1 MENKENPL
9 VLDVHEKPSSYWKW
23 FLLSL
28 QHVFG
33 MFSATILVPL
43 LTGLDTG
50 VALVASG
57 VGTLLYIA
65 ITKRKVPIYLG
76 SSFAY
81 IAAITFALESG
92 GEGSAFTALMG
103 VGLIYATVSI
113 VLSFT
118 GSGWLNRL
126 LPPVVIGP
134 VIIVIGLNL
143 ASVAV
148 DSLGISENSQGGLMI
163 GIVTFTAAAL
173 IALRGKGFLRIIP
186 FMLAILIGYTFSV
199 MTGAVDLVS
208 TFSGV
213 SLISVPSF
221 TFIGTY
227 AIDISMVPLFLP
239 LAFVTIAEH
248 IGDHKVLGEVTHKDY
263 LKNPGLSRTLLG
275 DGVATFVSAM
285 MGGPANTSYGENTGI
300 IAMNKVASVRV
311 IIGAAV
317 IAVGLGFS
325 GHVQAFILSIPGGI
339 IGGITIILYGFIA
352 ANGIKVLFRGETDL
366 ADSRNLIIISVILV
380 IGLGGAVIEINDVST
395 VSGMAL
401 AATAGIVLNMVL
413 PRAKKIDTLD
423 PETLTESE

>member
-1 MENKENPL
+1 MSEKNNHNSL

-57 VGTLLYIA
+57 LGTLVYIA
-65 ITKRKVPIYLG
+65 ITKKKVPIYLG

-81 IAAITFALESG
+81 IAAITFALNQG

-103 VGLIYATVSI
+103 VGLMY
-113 VLSFT
+113 VLISVILAFT
-118 GSGWLNRL
+118 GARWLNRL

-134 VIIVIGLNL
+134 VIMVIGLNL

-148 DSLGISENSQGGLMI
+148 DSLGMSADTEGGLMI

-173 IALRGKGFLRIIP
+173 IALRGRGFIRIIP

-199 MTGAVDLVS
+199 LSGEVSLVD

-213 SLISVPSF
+213 SWVSVPSF
-221 TFIGTY
+221 TFVGSY
-227 AIDISMVPLFLP
+227 ALDLTMVPLFLP

-248 IGDHKVLGEVTHKDY
+248 IGDHKVLGEVTQKDY
-263 LKNPGLSRTLLG
+263 LKNPGLFRTILG
-275 DGVATFVSAM
+275 DGVATFLSAL

-311 IIGAAV
+311 IMGAAF

-339 IGGITIILYGFIA
+339 IGGVTIILYGFIA
-352 ANGIKVLFRGETDL
+352 ANGIKVLFRGGTDL

-380 IGLGGAVIEINDVST
+380 IGLGGAVIEINDVSS

-401 AATAGIVLNMVL
+401 ATTAGILLNQIL
-413 PRAKKIDTLD
+413 PRSKPSGSPLSKM
-423 PETLTESE
+423 E